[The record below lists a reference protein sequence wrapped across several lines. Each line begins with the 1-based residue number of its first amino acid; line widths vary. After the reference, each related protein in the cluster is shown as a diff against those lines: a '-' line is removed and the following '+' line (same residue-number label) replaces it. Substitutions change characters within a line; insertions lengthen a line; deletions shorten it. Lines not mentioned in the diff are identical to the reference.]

1 MTKTKSYLESK
12 TFNFALSRDVNSTN
26 AKTYRGFNTLKEM
39 SDYIQNSKTSNFY
52 EQLNNQIRRLYCDLD
67 FDHIET
73 ATKYKY
79 MSVSEFD
86 SVIRAIISNISIL
99 LNHTIDFNDVII
111 AYAKKSI
118 CLNPDK
124 RVSKNNPASIYVSS
138 CHLIFKNI
146 KMDVTDQKQLIQQM
160 NVKYGSRLDPLVY
173 SHHQQFKL
181 VYNSKKGK
189 DSYLGLYNNLDC
201 KFEDYA
207 VSNINGSDI
216 IQLHFTTPAAPVPAV
231 ATAPAP
237 APKPTPQAKRRNEI
251 CDDIVPKM
259 GQIINDLSN
268 KFWNSTRDW
277 IGVTGVLIKHKIIY
291 NMNEWCEISA
301 IKSFDPIIGRQRY
314 TNEQNLRKTKEWVES
329 GQVKKTFVDIPYI
342 IRIFNKYLPYKLITS
357 HSFDIYDVIRFIK
370 HHDTSETLDINRIT
384 DDFIQNNT
392 LYEKSIDENGTNKN
406 PYSKYKSYNIIFDRV
421 GGWVD
426 ITGQPLINYYLD
438 GYLVDY
444 KKTLYKGSIEYSS
457 EYDDIKHP
465 KIYNTI
471 DDYLSNPID
480 RIFTLGSFMG
490 TGKTH
495 YIIKY
500 FLRQIHNIDPNLYN
514 GVIGGITPSNTLNL
528 ETVKKLNNT
537 NTFTFT
543 SHTDRRSRI
552 REYSNQE
559 IRQLLDNGE
568 EIPTDNKRI
577 NLFTSLESVNKLDAI
592 SRRESVY
599 FLILDEITT
608 VMNHF
613 KCDSTTNLIPKKKY
627 ATFQR
632 FCEVLRSAS
641 KIGLF
646 DAFICP
652 NQMNLINKIIS
663 YDSTT
668 PQKSNNLI
676 NVKQNNFRSYTHNI
690 YKCKKTLDDAIFSKI
705 KQNKQIAICSN
716 SKQQI
721 NTYYRLLTTSSVLI
735 NKSILQITSDG
746 LQIIQVFLNNNK
758 QISQTIILDISKNK
772 QTELKHHYSN
782 LEDLIIDYKVNVFI
796 FSPTITTGT
805 SIDQKIFNT
814 LFCIYSRHSMTAREC
829 IQQMYRIRNL
839 KDKEINIYISENPK
853 FPMIERDVAVYKS
866 YIEKPRLIRD
876 QHFTD
881 YDGPNVFIQNDLYT
895 EMMAI
900 NTKEAYESSHS
911 FYQTFYKLLKIDH
924 NIKINFIRSKK
935 DLNSHESDPEDEASR
950 KFNIWKNIPI
960 LTEEEYWHISLLK
973 DQIKEARTAC
983 ELTDE
988 QDEQHSKFNKIF
1000 KITTTDEDGALNFKS
1015 NGVIHYNDVFK
1026 ALPEEEAKKDE
1037 KKDDDVAKKDDAI
1050 AKATIPDPRDAV
1062 TASDCLTPS
1071 DILPRTDMLDN
1082 RDFYNNFILKTHKF
1096 QYIQQFLKYDQEK
1109 TIKKYIKDCKKFPQ
1123 DPYNPTH
1130 TKHIEYELIKQ
1141 IIMLFG
1147 ITPDSK
1153 TRINFKQIQQLLD
1166 NDPTLADNIM
1176 NFNSLSVLDNS
1187 KCKKD
1192 RSNKFYHQMINTIK
1206 NLLKKV
1212 NLFLKVDEKTDRLMV
1227 KNQYIIEQ
1235 SGSENYKFSD
1245 EPRINTPYRRF
1256 SNRNNETNITTYD
1269 NKEGKNS
1276 QKTLTIKNMTF
1287 KRFNLIDL
1295 QKPTAPYYYEMK
1307 SKKLNVE
1314 IIDDVPYYTYIDDG
1328 QIYNYYGDIIYK
1340 RNRPY
1345 TIPLKIHLFKTIT
1358 EQGAYYKEYTP
1369 DIQKSKKIRNSMNH
1383 TKNESYKMMSPY
1395 LKLIENREPNIINT
1409 NPNFRKPIK
1418 INEFV
1423 ANVMKIGCQ
1432 SYQIKTCLGGML
1444 PDIKKNPFI
1453 KSGDLFNE
1461 VIKRNPL
1468 EPLREYSTK

>member
-1 MTKTKSYLESK
+1 MTLTKTYLESK
-12 TFNFALSRDVNSTN
+12 AFNFALSRDVNSTN

-52 EQLNNQIRRLYCDLD
+52 EQLNNQMRRLYCDLD

-79 MSVSEFD
+79 MSISEFD

-99 LNHTIDFNDVII
+99 LNHTIDFDDVII

-118 CLNPDK
+118 CLNPAK
-124 RVSKNNPASIYVSS
+124 RVSKNNPSSIYVSS

-160 NVKYGSRLDPLVY
+160 NLKYGSRLDPLVY
-173 SHHQQFKL
+173 SQHQQFKL

-207 VSNINGSDI
+207 VSNINEPDI
-216 IQLHFTTPAAPVPAV
+216 IHLHYTAAAPVAPVPAVPTTPVPAV
-231 ATAPAP
+231 ATTPA
-237 APKPTPQAKRRNEI
+237 PQAKRRNEI

-259 GQIINDLSN
+259 EQIINDISN
-268 KFWNSTRDW
+268 KFWFSTRDW

-291 NMNEWCEISA
+291 NMNDWCEISA

-314 TNEQNLRKTKEWVES
+314 TTEQNLRKTKEWVES
-329 GQVKKTFVDIPYI
+329 GQVSKTFVDIPYI
-342 IRIFNKYLPYKLITS
+342 TRIFNKYLPYKLTTS

-384 DDFIQNNT
+384 DDFIQNNI
-392 LYEKSIDENGTNKN
+392 LYEKSIEENGTKKN
-406 PYSKYKSYNIIFDRV
+406 PYNKYKSYNIIFDRI

-426 ITGQPLINYYLD
+426 ITGRPLMNYYLD
-438 GYLVDY
+438 GYLVDH
-444 KKTLYKGSIEYSS
+444 KNTLYKGSIEYSH
-457 EYDDIKHP
+457 EYDDIKHQ

-471 DDYLSNPID
+471 DDYLNNPSE

-490 TGKTH
+490 SGKTH

-543 SHTDRRSRI
+543 SHTDQRSRS

-559 IRQLLDNGE
+559 IRHLLDNGE
-568 EIPTDNKRI
+568 EIPTDDKRI
-577 NLFTSLESVNKLDAI
+577 NLFTSLESVNKLDDI
-592 SRRESVY
+592 SRRESIY

-613 KCDSTTNLIPKKKY
+613 KCDSTTNLTPKKKY
-627 ATFQR
+627 TTFQR

-663 YDSTT
+663 NDSTI
-668 PQKSNNLI
+668 PKKSSNLI
-676 NVKQNNFRSYTHNI
+676 NVKQNNFRSYAHNI
-690 YKCKKTLDDAIFSKI
+690 YKCKKTLNDAIFSKI
-705 KQNKQIAICSN
+705 KQNKQVAICSN

-721 NTYYRLLTTSSVLI
+721 NTYFRLLTTSSVLI

-746 LQIIQVFLNNNK
+746 LQIIEVFLNNNK
-758 QISQTIILDISKNK
+758 QISQTTILDISKNK
-772 QTELKHHYSN
+772 QVELKRHYSN

-805 SIDQKIFNT
+805 SIDQKIFNS

-853 FPMIERDVAVYKS
+853 FPMIEREIATYKS
-866 YIEKPRLIRD
+866 YIEKPKLIRD

-881 YDGPNVFIQNDLYT
+881 YDGPNVFIQDDLYT

-900 NTKEAYESSHS
+900 NTKEAYESEHS

-924 NIKINFIRSKK
+924 NININFIRTKK
-935 DLNSHESDPEDEASR
+935 DLNQNMSDPEDEASR

-960 LTEEEYWHISLLK
+960 LTEADYWDISLLK
-973 DQIKEARTAC
+973 DQIKDSRTTQ

-988 QDEQHSKFNKIF
+988 QDEQHQKFNKIF
-1000 KITTTDEDGALNFKS
+1000 KITEAEPGGPINFKS

-1026 ALPEEEAKKDE
+1026 PFPEEKPKDTE
-1037 KKDDDVAKKDDAI
+1037 NKDDAI

-1071 DILPRTDMLDN
+1071 DILPRTNLLDN
-1082 RDFYNNFILKTHKF
+1082 RNFYDNFILKTPKF
-1096 QYIQQFLKYDQEK
+1096 QYIQKFLNYDKEK
-1109 TIKKYIKDCKKFPQ
+1109 TIKKYIKDAKKYPQ
-1123 DPYNPTH
+1123 DPYKPTH
-1130 TKHIEYELIKQ
+1130 TEHIEYELIKQ
-1141 IIMLFG
+1141 IILLFG

-1176 NFNSLSVLDNS
+1176 NFDNITGLDNS
-1187 KCKKD
+1187 LCKKD

-1206 NLLKKV
+1206 KLLKKI
-1212 NLFLKVDEKTDRLMV
+1212 NLFLKVDEKTTGVTV

-1245 EPRINTPYRRF
+1245 EPRTNVPYRRF
-1256 SNRNNETNITTYD
+1256 SNRDNETNITTYA

-1276 QKTLTIKNMTF
+1276 QKTLSVKNMTF
-1287 KRFNLIDL
+1287 KKFNLIDI
-1295 QKPTAPYYYEMK
+1295 QKQIAPFYYQTK
-1307 SKKLNVE
+1307 SKKLDVE
-1314 IIDDVPYYTYIDDG
+1314 IIDDVTYYTYIDNG

-1345 TIPLKIHLFKTIT
+1345 TIPLKIHLFKTVT
-1358 EQGAYYKEYTP
+1358 DKGAYYKEYTP
-1369 DIQKSKKIRNSMNH
+1369 DIQKSKKIRNSMNQ
-1383 TKNESYKMMSPY
+1383 TTNESYKMMSPY
-1395 LKLIENREPNIINT
+1395 LQLIENREPNIINI
-1409 NPNFRKPIK
+1409 NPNLRKPIK
-1418 INEFV
+1418 INAFV
-1423 ANVMKIGCQ
+1423 ANVMRIGCQ
-1432 SYQIKTCLGGML
+1432 SYQIKRNLKGVL
-1444 PDIKKNPFI
+1444 PDLKKNPFI

-1461 VIKRNPL
+1461 IIKRNPL